1 MAPPGLAK
9 RPRLDVGELDAHIL
23 QTEQRLV
30 AREQA
35 LGLSVNALGR
45 RVRHNLRPRRLALAV
60 AGTALLL
67 LAAGWWLGRR
77 GRSGVAGQPPAPTP
91 ATAGEPWWARLIP
104 LALPLLPQAWRDRA
118 GPAAA
123 AVLALGPSLLARP
136 SGPPPRTVDH
146 VDLGRYA
153 GTWFE
158 IARLPAPFEGAC
170 TGQPT
175 ATYVPRGDRIDVLN
189 RCPGPGG
196 RMREAHG
203 LARVVPGSA
212 GARLKVNLLPRWLRW
227 LPGAWADYWIL
238 HLDPGYTVALV
249 GSPGRHFLWVLAR
262 QRCLPE
268 QELQALVD
276 IGRAQGFPVEQL
288 QIVQPG

>member
-1 MAPPGLAK
+1 MAPHSLAK

-30 AREQA
+30 ARQQA
-35 LGLSVNALGR
+35 LGRSVNALGR
-45 RVRHNLRPRRLALAV
+45 RVRHTLRPQRLALAV
-60 AGTALLL
+60 AGGAFLL
-67 LAAGWWLGRR
+67 LATGWWLGRK
-77 GRSGVAGQPPAPTP
+77 GRAAVPSRALESSST
-91 ATAGEPWWARLIP
+91 GEPSWTRLIP
-104 LALPLLPQAWRDRA
+104 LLLPLLPPGWRDRA

-123 AVLALGPSLLARP
+123 ALALGPSLLGRHR
-136 SGPPPRTVDH
+136 GPPPRTVDQ

-175 ATYVPRGDRIDVLN
+175 ATYVPRGDHIEVLN

-203 LARVVPGSA
+203 VARVVPGSA
-212 GARLKVNLLPRWLRW
+212 GARLKVSLLPRWLRW

-238 HLDPGYTVALV
+238 HLDADYNVALV

-288 QIVQPG
+288 QVVQPG

>member
-1 MAPPGLAK
+1 MAPASLAK
-9 RPRLDVGELDAHIL
+9 RPLLDVADLDERI
-23 QTEQRLV
+23 QRTEQRLV
-30 AREQA
+30 AREQK
-35 LGLSVNALGR
+35 LGRSVNALGR
-45 RVRHNLRPRRLALAV
+45 RVRHNLRPRRLALTV
-60 AGTALLL
+60 AAGALLL
-67 LAAGWWLGRR
+67 LSAGWWLGRR
-77 GRSGVAGQPPAPTP
+77 GGKSAAAVQGPAPGSP
-91 ATAGEPWWARLIP
+91 GEPLWARLLP
-104 LALPLLPQAWRDRA
+104 LVLPLLPQAWRDRA
-118 GPAAA
+118 GPVAAA
-123 AVLALGPSLLARP
+123 LSLGPSLLARHHHRH
-136 SGPPPRTVDH
+136 PPPRTVDQ

-158 IARLPAPFEGAC
+158 IARLPAHFEGAC

-175 ATYVPRGDRIDVLN
+175 ATYVPRGDHIEVLN

-203 LARVVPGSA
+203 QARVVPGSA
-212 GARLKVNLLPRWLRW
+212 GARLKVSLLPPWLRW

-249 GSPGRHFLWVLAR
+249 GSPGRRFLWVLAR

-268 QELQALVD
+268 EELQALVD

>member
-1 MAPPGLAK
+1 MAPPSLAK
-9 RPRLDVGELDAHIL
+9 PRQFDGDDLDQRIL

-45 RVRHNLRPRRLALAV
+45 RVRHHLRPRRLALAV

-77 GRSGVAGQPPAPTP
+77 GRGAVQRPAP
-91 ATAGEPWWARLIP
+91 AGSWWTRLIP
-104 LALPLLPQAWRDRA
+104 LALPLLPQAWRDPA

-123 AVLALGPSLLARP
+123 AALALGSGLLARP
-136 SGPPPRTVDH
+136 HGPPPRTVDH

-175 ATYVPRGDRIDVLN
+175 TTYVPHGDRIDVLN

-196 RMREAHG
+196 RMHEARG

-212 GARLKVNLLPRWLRW
+212 GARLKVNLLPRWLHW
-227 LPGAWADYWIL
+227 LPGVWADHWIL

-262 QRCLPE
+262 RRCLPE

-276 IGRAQGFPVEQL
+276 IGRAQGFPVERL
-288 QIVQPG
+288 RIVQPG